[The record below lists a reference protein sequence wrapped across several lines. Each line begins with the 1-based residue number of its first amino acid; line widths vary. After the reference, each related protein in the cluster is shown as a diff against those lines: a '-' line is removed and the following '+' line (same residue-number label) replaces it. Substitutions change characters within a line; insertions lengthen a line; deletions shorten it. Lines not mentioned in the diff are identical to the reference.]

1 MNESDLD
8 AAIDDVARE
17 MTAGDLDPAF
27 RTRVLDRLEPGL
39 RGRDSGFGI
48 WGFGPSGR
56 WRSVLAGVTVAAII
70 VTAVVVFRGR
80 HESATTVTSMEQ
92 LPAAPVAA
100 VEAGTSTSRPAFAG
114 PPVAQHPGEVKPDAT
129 SRGVTVKRDG
139 FTGTSEVDALAPPP
153 LDVPSIA
160 LAGLPAPESIQLNQL
175 QTISPIA
182 VAPLAADDQG
192 ERR

>member
-17 MTAGDLDPAF
+17 MTAGELDPAF
-27 RTRVLDRLEPGL
+27 RARVLDRLEPGL
-39 RGRDSGFGI
+39 RSRDWGFGI
-48 WGFGPSGR
+48 WVFGPSGR
-56 WRSVLAGVTVAAII
+56 WRSALAGLTVAAII
-70 VTAVVVFRGR
+70 VAAVVVFRGR
-80 HESATTVTSMEQ
+80 QEGAITVSPIARA
-92 LPAAPVAA
+92 PAAPATPA
-100 VEAGTSTSRPAFAG
+100 QAGISTSRPPLAG
-114 PPVAQHPGEVKPDAT
+114 PPVAYRPVRLKPDAT
-129 SRGVTVKRDG
+129 YEGLARAM
-139 FTGTSEVDALAPPP
+139 SEVDALAPPP

>member
-1 MNESDLD
+1 MNERDLD

-27 RTRVLDRLEPGL
+27 RARVLNRLEPGL
-39 RGRDSGFGI
+39 RSRDSGFGI

-56 WRSVLAGVTVAAII
+56 WRSVLAGLTVAAMI
-70 VTAVVVFRGR
+70 VIAVVMFRSR
-80 HESATTVTSMEQ
+80 HESAITVTSIEQ
-92 LPAAPVAA
+92 VPAVPVAA
-100 VEAGTSTSRPAFAG
+100 AQAGTGTSRPASAG
-114 PPVAQHPGEVKPDAT
+114 LPPVAHRPVRLKPDAT
-129 SRGVTVKRDG
+129 YEGLARAM
-139 FTGTSEVDALAPPP
+139 SEVDALAPPP

-160 LAGLPAPESIQLNQL
+160 LAGLPAPESIQLNHL